1 MFLVQ
6 TKKKEVVGQGT
17 GDSSTKWCEWC
28 EPISSYEE
36 FLKIRRE
43 AREIVDEIRSCDD
56 EERRKE
62 LKKKL
67 PAVVYCFPADGNPQ
81 GGWLA
86 GSKRPS
92 KLVPFDIDG
101 LESDELRKRV
111 KQVLLAK
118 KDSLRLPFLEL
129 SARKHGFHGAVERID
144 GLSTMQ
150 LLQRIDSIIGI
161 EGVETDKSCKDVT
174 RKTFW
179 TSDREEDLIDC
190 DFERML
196 ELSQTPAEYLPN
208 EPIKTKKEKPAK
220 VEKPVEKPSETPAET
235 PKEEATKQSVQI
247 FYDTCQTY
255 GIDLTKLNVEGYRHG
270 IVNDLTGHLAKQM
283 PRAQL
288 EAVYQL
294 FMPLFTTE
302 EQEEFEAQ
310 IEWFYQKDAD
320 KGYRSNTDKQIFNAA
335 WSSTTT
341 EQQTIEVPEW
351 KIAPP
356 ALPPLEELPRPLQLF
371 IKPYPKHLWA
381 PLSVAATV
389 MFNAHASHY
398 RAVYNDGRTIAPP
411 DFCWITNES
420 QSGKF
425 WVEDMKDEMFKY
437 TLAADDKIAWAAHTL
452 NRKER
457 ARKSDGKPDKC
468 EQPLN
473 ICQTVSQTSVLELM
487 RYQGE
492 NGALFCFFPEG
503 SLLAKAKGFKDMTEI
518 QQEGWDGSLHTQYYT
533 TDAAVSCQVR
543 VRLGVLAT
551 STPRVVNQYFRAS
564 DNAENG
570 VRNRYMIL
578 PFKEEEVLTFHAPR
592 KQPLTSEEQAEMDG
606 YLLKLWKINKALGN
620 DVKMLDMTNCT
631 AAVDAFLDKWK
642 SIYEAG
648 QLTRTEGKMVR
659 RIGQHML
666 RAAMPYVALFGKE
679 TPEIINYINWLGD
692 YVYYYQLQL
701 FAEDQARIDAENQ
714 RLLGREHDNR
724 TTQTGG
730 VIYTFD
736 IGTEFTWQEFR
747 DKYINAGG
755 SENSAKQQLKRLCD
769 KENPPVISLGKGS
782 GRYRRIA

>member
-1 MFLVQ
+1 MFLVV

-36 FLKIRRE
+36 FMKIRRE

-67 PAVVYCFPADGNPQ
+67 PAVVYCLPADGNPE

-92 KLVPFDIDG
+92 KLVPLDIDG
-101 LESDELRKRV
+101 LEDDELRERV

-118 KDSLRLPFLEL
+118 KDSLRLVYLEL
-129 SARKHGFHGAVERID
+129 SARKHGFHGAVERIEK
-144 GLSTMQ
+144 LSTMQ
-150 LLQRIDSIIGI
+150 LFERIDSIIGI
-161 EGVETDKSCKDVT
+161 EGVVTDKSCKDVT

-179 TSDREEDLIDC
+179 TSDSEEDLIYCNFD
-190 DFERML
+190 RML
-196 ELSQTPAEYLPN
+196 ELSQTPAEYIPN
-208 EPIKTKKEKPAK
+208 ETKAKKEKPAK
-220 VEKPVEKPSETPAET
+220 VEKPAETTSEKPVETA
-235 PKEEATKQSVQI
+235 KEEATKQSVQI
-247 FYDTCQTY
+247 FLDTCQTY
-255 GIDLTKLNVEGYRHG
+255 GIDLSKLNVEGYRHG

-283 PRAQL
+283 PRPQL

-294 FMPLFTTE
+294 FMPLYTKE

-310 IEWFYQKDAD
+310 IEWFYGNDAD
-320 KGYRSNTDKQIFNAA
+320 KGYRSKTDKEIFHAA

-356 ALPPLEELPRPLQLF
+356 SLPPLEELPRPLQLF
-371 IKPYPKHLWA
+371 LKPYPKHLWA

-389 MFNAHASHY
+389 LLNAHASHF
-398 RAVYNDGRTIAPP
+398 RAQYNDGKAIAPP
-411 DFCWITNES
+411 DYCWITNGS
-420 QSGKF
+420 QTGKA
-425 WVEDMKDEMFKY
+425 WVEDMKDEMFEH
-437 TLAADDKIAWAAHTL
+437 TLGADDKIAWAAHAQ

-473 ICQTVSQTSVLELM
+473 LCETVSKTSILELM
-487 RYQGE
+487 KFRGDA
-492 NGALFCFFPEG
+492 GALFCFFPEG
-503 SLLAKAKGFKDMTEI
+503 SLLAKARGFQDMTETL
-518 QQEGWDGSLHTQYYT
+518 QKGFDGSLHTQYYT
-533 TDAAVSCQVR
+533 TDTAVSCQVR

-551 STPRVVNQYFRAS
+551 STPRTMHKYFRTS
-564 DNAENG
+564 DNGENG
-570 VRNRYMIL
+570 VRNRFMIL
-578 PFKEEEVLTFHAPR
+578 PFGEEEELTFTPPR
-592 KQPLTSEEQAEMDG
+592 KQPLTSEEQAERDG
-606 YLLKLWKINKALGN
+606 YLLKLWKMNKALG
-620 DVKMLDMTNCT
+620 DGVKMLDMPQTT
-631 AAVDAFLDKWK
+631 ATVEAFLEKWK
-642 SIYEAG
+642 QRYKAG
-648 QLTRTEGKMVR
+648 QISKTEGLMVR
-659 RIGQHML
+659 RIGHHMM

-679 TPEIINYINWLGD
+679 TPEVTNYINWLGD

-701 FAEDQARIDAENQ
+701 FAEDQAKIDAENQ
-714 RLLGREHDNR
+714 RLLGRQHDNR

-730 VIYTFD
+730 VIYTFE
-736 IGTEFTWQEFR
+736 IGTEFSWQEFR
-747 DKYINAGG
+747 EKYICAGG
-755 SENSAKQQLKRLCD
+755 TENSAKQQLKRLCD
-769 KENPPVISLGKGS
+769 KDNPPVISLGKGT

>member
-1 MFLVQ
+1 MYKIL
-6 TKKKEVVGQGT
+6 TRKKEVGQGT
-17 GDSSTKWCEWC
+17 GDSQQTKWSEWC
-28 EPISSYEE
+28 EPIRSYEE
-36 FLKIRRE
+36 FIEIRRE

-92 KLVPFDIDG
+92 KLVLFDIDG
-101 LESDELRKRV
+101 LEDDELRERV
-111 KQVLLAK
+111 KQVLLQK
-118 KDSLRLPFLEL
+118 KDSLRLLFLEQ
-129 SARKHGFHGAVERID
+129 SARKHGYHGAVERID

-150 LLQRIDSIIGI
+150 LFERFDSIIGI
-161 EGVETDKSCKDVT
+161 EGVVTDKSCKDVT

-179 TSDREEDLIDC
+179 TTDREEDLIYC
-190 DFERML
+190 DFNRML
-196 ELSQTPAEYLPN
+196 ELSQTPAEYIPN
-208 EPIKTKKEKPAK
+208 ETKAKKEKPAK
-220 VEKPVEKPSETPAET
+220 VATAETTSETPVET
-235 PKEEATKQSVQI
+235 AKEEATKQSVQI
-247 FYDTCQTY
+247 FYDTCKTY
-255 GIDLTKLNVEGYRHG
+255 GIDLGKLNVEGYRHG

-283 PRAQL
+283 PRPQL

-294 FMPLFTTE
+294 FMPLYTKE

-310 IEWFYQKDAD
+310 IEWFYSNNAD
-320 KGYRSNTDKQIFNAA
+320 KGYRSKTDKEIFNAA

-389 MFNAHASHY
+389 MFNAHATHF

-425 WVEDMKDEMFKY
+425 WVEDMKDEMFMN
-437 TLAADDKIAWAAHTL
+437 TLAADDKIAWSAHTQ

-473 ICQTVSQTSVLELM
+473 ICQTVSQTSILELM
-487 RYQGE
+487 RYQGD

-518 QQEGWDGSLHTQYYT
+518 QQEGWDGSMHTQYYT

-578 PFKEEEVLTFHAPR
+578 PFQEEEELTFHAPQ
-592 KQPLTSEEQAEMDG
+592 KQPLTAEEQAERDG
-606 YLLKLWKINKALGN
+606 YLLKLWKMNKALGE
-620 DVKMLDMTNCT
+620 DIKMLDMTECT
-631 AAVDAFLDKWK
+631 ATVDAYLDKWK
-642 SIYEAG
+642 VLYEAG

-659 RIGQHML
+659 RIGQHMM
-666 RAAMPYVALFGKE
+666 RAAMPYVALFGEE
-679 TPEIINYINWLGD
+679 TPEVINYTNWLGD
-692 YVYYYQLQL
+692 YVYYYHLQL
-701 FAEDQARIDAENQ
+701 FAEDQARIDAENK
-714 RLLGREHDNR
+714 RLLGRQYDNR

-730 VIYTFD
+730 VIYTFN

-747 DKYINAGG
+747 EKYISAGG
-755 SENSAKQQLKRLCD
+755 TENSAKQQLKRLCD
-769 KENPPVISLGKGS
+769 KDNAPVISLGKGT

>member
-36 FLKIRRE
+36 FIEIRRE

-92 KLVPFDIDG
+92 KLAPLDIDG
-101 LESDELRKRV
+101 LESDELRERV

-150 LLQRIDSIIGI
+150 LFERIDSIIGI
-161 EGVETDKSCKDVT
+161 EGVVTDKSCKDIT
-174 RKTFW
+174 RKTFL
-179 TSDREEDLIDC
+179 TSDREEDLIYC
-190 DFERML
+190 DFDRML
-196 ELSQTPAEYLPN
+196 ELSETPAEYIPN
-208 EPIKTKKEKPAK
+208 ETKAKKEKPAK
-220 VEKPVEKPSETPAET
+220 VATAETTSETPVET
-235 PKEEATKQSVQI
+235 AKEEATKQSVQI

-255 GIDLTKLNVEGYRHG
+255 GIDLSKLNVEGYRHG

-283 PRAQL
+283 PRAQV

-310 IEWFYQKDAD
+310 IDWFYSNDAD
-320 KGYRSNTDKQIFNAA
+320 KGYRSKTDKEIFNAA

-351 KIAPP
+351 RLAPP
-356 ALPPLEELPRPLQLF
+356 ALPPFEELPRPLQLF
-371 IKPYPKHLWA
+371 LKPYPKHLWE

-389 MFNAHASHY
+389 LLNAHASHF
-398 RAVYNDGRTIAPP
+398 RALYNDGKAIAPP
-411 DFCWITNES
+411 DYCWITNGS
-420 QSGKF
+420 QTGKA
-425 WVEDMKDEMFKY
+425 WVEDMKDEMFKN
-437 TLAADDKIAWAAHTL
+437 TLAADDKIAWAAHAQ

-473 ICQTVSQTSVLELM
+473 ICQTVSQTSILELM
-487 RYQGE
+487 KFQGDS
-492 NGALFCFFPEG
+492 GALFCFFPEG
-503 SLLAKAKGFKDMTEI
+503 SLLAKAKGFKDMTESL
-518 QQEGWDGSLHTQYYT
+518 QEGWDGSLHTQYYT
-533 TDAAVSCQVR
+533 TDTAVSCQVR

-551 STPRVVNQYFRAS
+551 STPRVVNQYFRQS

-570 VRNRYMIL
+570 VRNRFMIL
-578 PFKEEEVLTFHAPR
+578 PYPEEKKLTFLPPK
-592 KQPLTSEEQAEMDG
+592 KQPLTPEEQAERDG
-606 YLLKLWKINKALGN
+606 YLLKLWNMNKSLGEG
-620 DVKMLDMTNCT
+620 VKMLDMPQTT
-631 AAVDAFLDKWK
+631 ATVVAFLKKWEALH
-642 SIYEAG
+642 EAG
-648 QLTRTEGKMVR
+648 QLTWTEGMMVR
-659 RIGQHML
+659 RVGQHIM

-679 TPEIINYINWLGD
+679 TPEVINYINWLGD

-714 RLLGREHDNR
+714 RLLGRQYDNR